1 LFQEGSHVSGDESRV
16 QQSRSP
22 PETWGPLGRTNRP
35 DQYVTVKPDAVAK
48 MVCAGKRLST
58 VWVRDAPLSASANGM
73 ALAGFDFS
81 QPSAGSNDF
90 GKTASPYSFRD

>member
-1 LFQEGSHVSGDESRV
+1 
-16 QQSRSP
+16 
-22 PETWGPLGRTNRP
+22 
-35 DQYVTVKPDAVAK
+35 

-81 QPSAGSNDF
+81 RPSAGSNDF